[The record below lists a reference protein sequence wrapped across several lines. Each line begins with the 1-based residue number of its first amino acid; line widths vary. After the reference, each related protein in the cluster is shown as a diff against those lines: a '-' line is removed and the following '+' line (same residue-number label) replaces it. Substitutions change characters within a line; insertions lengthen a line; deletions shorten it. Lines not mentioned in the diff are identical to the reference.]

1 MIVKVKLF
9 ATLRS
14 YGPTDIKLGES
25 FSVILEDDADVAA
38 LLKELKIPKDEAK
51 IIMING
57 NNRELEDKPKEGDT
71 IAIFPPVGG
80 G

>member
-1 MIVKVKLF
+1 MKLF

-14 YGPTDIKLGES
+14 YGPANIKLGES
-25 FSVILEDDADVAA
+25 FSVVLEEDADVAA
-38 LLKELKIPKDEAK
+38 LLKILNIPKDEAK
-51 IIMING
+51 LIMING
-57 NNRELEDKPKEGDT
+57 INGDLGDKPKEGDI